1 MKEIT
6 LTKWLQ
12 SLSLTLIYIE
22 LPRVAKELE
31 FVRKKKRPKNVDL
44 VVSNLL
50 RDSLELVL
58 SSLSIDTKSN
68 SKKKLKIQ
76 LHLLL
81 YVTEEITRLMPNI

>member
-12 SLSLTLIYIE
+12 SLSLTLICIE

-68 SKKKLKIQ
+68 LKKKLRIQ

>member
-68 SKKKLKIQ
+68 LKKKLRIQ

-81 YVTEEITRLMPNI
+81 YVTEVIIRLMPNI

>member
-76 LHLLL
+76 LHLQL

>member
-68 SKKKLKIQ
+68 SKKKLRIQ

>member
-12 SLSLTLIYIE
+12 SLSLTLICIE

-50 RDSLELVL
+50 RDFLELVL

-68 SKKKLKIQ
+68 LKKKLRIQ

-81 YVTEEITRLMPNI
+81 YVTEEITRLMQNI